1 MGSSWIFFVGR
12 DIAILGF
19 VGAGRGAGVGANL
32 RMPRRLRMASRVRI
46 SGDGVAGFSRAWRRV

>member
-1 MGSSWIFFVGR
+1 MGR